1 MSYLLKMIY
10 ILTKVTG
17 YENSKHLMTV
27 GKDRL
32 QIQDDILTF
41 LESLDW

>member
-1 MSYLLKMIY
+1 MIY
-10 ILTKVTG
+10 ILTTITR